1 MLNKLNLAI
10 VAGCCITAFGFSV
23 QLFAEGDH
31 AHKHAKSDHQNHEGA
46 HWASPKEAAA
56 RTNPVASDEAS
67 IARGAKSYATLCVS
81 CHGKQA
87 LGDGADGAS
96 LNPKP
101 TNLKAM
107 SGNHEDG
114 DFAWKIA
121 NGRGAMPAW
130 KGILNE
136 NQIWDLVN
144 FIQDLKNEKKHEKSN
159 EKKADRKSTSKA
171 SHNKHKHTH

>member
-1 MLNKLNLAI
+1 MLKNLYLAI
-10 VAGCCITAFGFSV
+10 VAVSGIAVFGTPTP
-23 QLFAEGDH
+23 LFAEGDH
-31 AHKHAKSDHQNHEGA
+31 AHKHSKPDHQNHQGA

-56 RTNPVASDEAS
+56 RINPVVSNEAS
-67 IARGAKSYATLCVS
+67 IARGAKSFATSCAS

-87 LGDGADGAS
+87 LGDGLAGAS

-107 SGNHEDG
+107 SGGHSDG

-130 KGILNE
+130 KGSLSENE
-136 NQIWDLVN
+136 IWDLVN
-144 FIQDLKNEKKHEKSN
+144 FIQDLKNEKHN
-159 EKKADRKSTSKA
+159 EKKNEKKKDKNNTSKD
-171 SHNKHKHTH
+171 SHDKHKHTH